1 MWTIYFVLAVIMN
14 PLIKSPLVYRII
26 MGVALPVGLEILNY
40 RGIAEQARLFLKSE
54 VALRQ

>member
-1 MWTIYFVLAVIMN
+1 MHPMIT
-14 PLIKSPLVYRII
+14 KPLVFRILI
-26 MGVALPVGLEILNY
+26 GVGMFIGFEIVSY